1 MDEPHPIPRAGHWY
15 VTPVLARTTEAL
27 ERLAHTGAFIGV
39 VKGPPGAGKSL
50 LLERLAGVLA
60 QDEQLAIAHL
70 MAGAGKGGLLVGL
83 AVAFGVPTDGNPTQ
97 TRRALIQHLTGLHGS
112 GRCPVVLI
120 DAAEHLSSLELSL
133 LIRLGLSADKGKS
146 GLMNVILAGSGDLD
160 QRIAVAGEHLSRQR
174 VYVAAL
180 PALTLEESLEFLAR
194 HTDALPPRLQ
204 GAAGRRAISRT
215 GCVPGALIALLDDR
229 PRGGRSL
236 PVALVLATVIV
247 TAIGAVL
254 YRQLPD
260 GFTGPAAAQPPA
272 ATLSAQPPAA
282 GQPTPASAVTPD
294 LPAPATRNPAG
305 PAIATAQPAVA
316 ALPPAS
322 GPDTQPPAPAPV
334 GHDGAPEPATGSD
347 VRPPRP
353 SGTEAPPAG
362 DAPAGLPV
370 PVPLPVP
377 SLGAAQLPA
386 APEAPVTAPVTTTA
400 PGSSVAT
407 AGETSPD
414 IAVERPAGA
423 AAPATQPD
431 APAPAPA
438 EARPAP
444 PPSPDLPSAS
454 REPPAATEPPAPPAA
469 GATGTPDASTS
480 ADTDAVPPAVS
491 GNGDT
496 EAAAGPAPGAT
507 EPAAPTAAGETVTSA
522 DTSPSAGAGP
532 EDAGPD
538 PVRIEAPAD
547 SPAPAAA
554 PQAPPVPA
562 PAPPAVEPPPART
575 QGRPPAPAIAP
586 PPVPA
591 KPPARPR
598 TPQPAAEPLARAPDT
613 AWVVQLAATES
624 ETRLRS
630 YAERNGLSG
639 YVILRTRRNGQDWHV
654 LLLGG
659 FHPNQAAAETA
670 LTRLPEA
677 LRSETTPWVRS
688 VRSLRRLLP
697 PADPAP

>member
-39 VKGPPGAGKSL
+39 VKGPAGAGKSL
-50 LLERLAGVLA
+50 LLARLAEVLA
-60 QDEQLAIAHL
+60 QDEQLAVAHL
-70 MAGAGKGGLLVGL
+70 MTGAGKGGLLVEL
-83 AVAFGVPTDGNPTQ
+83 AAAFGVPTDGNPTQ
-97 TRRALIQHLTGLHGS
+97 TRRALIQHLTSLHGS

-120 DAAEHLSSLELSL
+120 DAAERLSTLELSL

-194 HTDALPPRLQ
+194 HTDTLPPRLQ
-204 GAAGRRAISRT
+204 GAAGRRAIRRA
-215 GCVPGALIALLDDR
+215 GGVPGSLIALLDDR
-229 PRGGRSL
+229 PRSGRSL
-236 PVALVLATVIV
+236 PIALVLATVIV

-254 YRQLPD
+254 YRQLPG
-260 GFTGPAAAQPPA
+260 GFTGQ
-272 ATLSAQPPAA
+272 ATAQPPAA
-282 GQPTPASAVTPD
+282 GQPMPDATAPSTRSTVGPSVT
-294 LPAPATRNPAG
+294 AG
-305 PAIATAQPAVA
+305 PSAVA
-316 ALPPAS
+316 ALLPAR
-322 GPDTQPPAPAPV
+322 GPDTQPPAPVPPV
-334 GHDGAPEPATGSD
+334 GHDGAPEPAPGSD
-347 VRPPRP
+347 ARPPRP
-353 SGTEAPPAG
+353 SGTGTPAASGAPG
-362 DAPAGLPV
+362 GLPV
-370 PVPLPVP
+370 PVQLPVP
-377 SLGAAQLPA
+377 SPSPSPSPDAAQRPTVPEALVMAPATNA
-386 APEAPVTAPVTTTA
+386 APEASGAA
-400 PGSSVAT
+400 AS
-407 AGETSPD
+407 ETSPAG
-414 IAVERPAGA
+414 AVERPDDAAA

-431 APAPAPA
+431 AAGQATTEAPPAPAA
-438 EARPAP
+438 
-444 PPSPDLPSAS
+444 SPELPSAS
-454 REPPAATEPPAPPAA
+454 IEPPAATESPAPPAA
-469 GATGTPDASTS
+469 GAIGTPDASTP
-480 ADTDAVPPAVS
+480 AEADAVPPAVS
-491 GNGDT
+491 GNGGT
-496 EAAAGPAPGAT
+496 EAAAGPAPDVTA
-507 EPAAPTAAGETVTSA
+507 PAARTASSETGA
-522 DTSPSAGAGP
+522 DASPGAETGS
-532 EDAGPD
+532 E
-538 PVRIEAPAD
+538 PVRVVETPTG
-547 SPAPAAA
+547 SPAPAAV
-554 PQAPPVPA
+554 PQAPPVP
-562 PAPPAVEPPPART
+562 PRAPPAAESPPARA
-575 QGRPPAPAIAP
+575 QSRPPAPAIAP
-586 PPVPA
+586 PAAA
-591 KPPARPR
+591 KPSVRPR
-598 TPQPAAEPLARAPDT
+598 APQPAAEPLARAPDT

>member
-1 MDEPHPIPRAGHWY
+1 MDEPHPISQVRHWY

-39 VKGPPGAGKSL
+39 VKGPAGAGKSL
-50 LLERLAGVLA
+50 LLERLAEVLG
-60 QDEQLAIAHL
+60 QDEQLAVAHL
-70 MAGAGKGGLLVGL
+70 MTGAGKGGLLVEL
-83 AVAFGVPTDGNPTQ
+83 AAAFGVPIDGNPTQ

-120 DAAEHLSSLELSL
+120 DAAERLSSLELSL

-194 HTDALPPRLQ
+194 HTETLPPRLQ

-215 GCVPGALIALLDDR
+215 GGVPGSLIALLDDR
-229 PRGGRSL
+229 PRSGRSL

-254 YRQLPD
+254 YRQLPG
-260 GFTGPAAAQPPA
+260 GFTGQ
-272 ATLSAQPPAA
+272 ATAQPPAA
-282 GQPTPASAVTPD
+282 GQSMPNAT
-294 LPAPATRNPAG
+294 APSTRSTAG
-305 PAIATAQPAVA
+305 PSVTAGPSAVA
-316 ALPPAS
+316 ALLPAS
-322 GPDTQPPAPAPV
+322 GPDTQPPAPVPPV

-347 VRPPRP
+347 ARPPRP
-353 SGTEAPPAG
+353 SGAGTPAPG
-362 DAPAGLPV
+362 GLPI
-370 PVPLPVP
+370 PVQLPVP
-377 SLGAAQLPA
+377 SPNPGAAQRPT
-386 APEAPVTAPVTTTA
+386 APEAPVTAPATIAA
-400 PGSSVAT
+400 PEASVA
-407 AGETSPD
+407 AASATSPAG
-414 IAVERPAGA
+414 AVERPADAAA

-431 APAPAPA
+431 APGQTTTEAPPAPA
-438 EARPAP
+438 ASPELPPA
-444 PPSPDLPSAS
+444 SI
-454 REPPAATEPPAPPAA
+454 EPPAATESPAPPAA
-469 GATGTPDASTS
+469 GAIGTPDASTP
-480 ADTDAVPPAVS
+480 AEADAVPPAVS
-491 GNGDT
+491 GNGGT
-496 EAAAGPAPGAT
+496 EAATGPAPDVT
-507 EPAAPTAAGETVTSA
+507 TPAARTASGETGADASPGA
-522 DTSPSAGAGP
+522 DTGS
-532 EDAGPD
+532 D
-538 PVRIEAPAD
+538 PVRVVEAPTG
-547 SPAPAAA
+547 SPAPAAV
-554 PQAPPVPA
+554 PQASPVPTR
-562 PAPPAVEPPPART
+562 APPAAESPPVRA
-575 QGRPPAPAIAP
+575 QGRPAAPAIAP
-586 PPVPA
+586 PPAVA
-591 KPPARPR
+591 KPPPRPR

>member
-1 MDEPHPIPRAGHWY
+1 MDEPHPIPRARHWY

-39 VKGPPGAGKSL
+39 VKGPAGAGKSL
-50 LLERLAGVLA
+50 LLARLAEVLA
-60 QDEQLAIAHL
+60 QDEQLAVAHL
-70 MAGAGKGGLLVGL
+70 MTGAGKGGLLVEL
-83 AVAFGVPTDGNPTQ
+83 AAAFGVPTDGNPTQ

-120 DAAEHLSSLELSL
+120 DAAERLSTLELSL

-194 HTDALPPRLQ
+194 HTDTLPPRLQ

-215 GCVPGALIALLDDR
+215 GGVPGSLIALLDDR
-229 PRGGRSL
+229 PRSGRSL

-254 YRQLPD
+254 YRQLPG
-260 GFTGPAAAQPPA
+260 GFTGQATAQPPA
-272 ATLSAQPPAA
+272 TGQSMPNAT
-282 GQPTPASAVTPD
+282 
-294 LPAPATRNPAG
+294 APSTRSTAG
-305 PAIATAQPAVA
+305 PSVTAGPSAVA
-316 ALPPAS
+316 ALLPAS
-322 GPDTQPPAPAPV
+322 GPDTQLPAPVPPV

-347 VRPPRP
+347 ARPPRP
-353 SGTEAPPAG
+353 SGTGTPAAG
-362 DAPAGLPV
+362 GTPGGLPV
-370 PVPLPVP
+370 PVQLPVP
-377 SLGAAQLPA
+377 NPGAAQRPS
-386 APEAPVTAPVTTTA
+386 APEAPVTAPATMAA
-400 PGSSVAT
+400 PETSVA
-407 AGETSPD
+407 AASETSPAD
-414 IAVERPAGA
+414 AAAPAP
-423 AAPATQPD
+423 APATQPD
-431 APAPAPA
+431 APGQTATEAPPAPA
-438 EARPAP
+438 A
-444 PPSPDLPSAS
+444 SPELPSAS
-454 REPPAATEPPAPPAA
+454 IEPPAATESPAPPAS
-469 GATGTPDASTS
+469 GAIGTPDAPPP
-480 ADTDAVPPAVS
+480 AEADAVPPAVS
-491 GNGDT
+491 GNGGT
-496 EAAAGPAPGAT
+496 EAAAGPAPDVTA
-507 EPAAPTAAGETVTSA
+507 PAARTASDETAASA
-522 DTSPSAGAGP
+522 DVSPGADTGS
-532 EDAGPD
+532 D
-538 PVRIEAPAD
+538 PVRIVEAPTD
-547 SPAPAAA
+547 SPAPATV
-554 PQAPPVPA
+554 PPAPPVPTR
-562 PAPPAVEPPPART
+562 APPAAESPPARA
-575 QGRPPAPAIAP
+575 QGRPPAPTLAP
-586 PPVPA
+586 PPAAA

-598 TPQPAAEPLARAPDT
+598 TQQPAAEPLSRAPDT

>member
-194 HTDALPPRLQ
+194 HTDTLPPRLQ

-215 GCVPGALIALLDDR
+215 GGVPGALIALLDDR

-260 GFTGPAAAQPPA
+260 GFTGPAA
-272 ATLSAQPPAA
+272 
-282 GQPTPASAVTPD
+282 
-294 LPAPATRNPAG
+294 
-305 PAIATAQPAVA
+305 
-316 ALPPAS
+316 
-322 GPDTQPPAPAPV
+322 
-334 GHDGAPEPATGSD
+334 
-347 VRPPRP
+347 
-353 SGTEAPPAG
+353 
-362 DAPAGLPV
+362 
-370 PVPLPVP
+370 
-377 SLGAAQLPA
+377 
-386 APEAPVTAPVTTTA
+386 
-400 PGSSVAT
+400 
-407 AGETSPD
+407 
-414 IAVERPAGA
+414 
-423 AAPATQPD
+423 
-431 APAPAPA
+431 
-438 EARPAP
+438 
-444 PPSPDLPSAS
+444 
-454 REPPAATEPPAPPAA
+454 
-469 GATGTPDASTS
+469 
-480 ADTDAVPPAVS
+480 
-491 GNGDT
+491 
-496 EAAAGPAPGAT
+496 
-507 EPAAPTAAGETVTSA
+507 
-522 DTSPSAGAGP
+522 
-532 EDAGPD
+532 
-538 PVRIEAPAD
+538 
-547 SPAPAAA
+547 
-554 PQAPPVPA
+554 
-562 PAPPAVEPPPART
+562 
-575 QGRPPAPAIAP
+575 
-586 PPVPA
+586 
-591 KPPARPR
+591 
-598 TPQPAAEPLARAPDT
+598 
-613 AWVVQLAATES
+613 
-624 ETRLRS
+624 
-630 YAERNGLSG
+630 
-639 YVILRTRRNGQDWHV
+639 
-654 LLLGG
+654 
-659 FHPNQAAAETA
+659 
-670 LTRLPEA
+670 
-677 LRSETTPWVRS
+677 
-688 VRSLRRLLP
+688 
-697 PADPAP
+697 